1 ARGAGDRD
9 RLRRVHGRDLPRRH
23 RGDTARSDRGGA
35 EPGPHRL
42 PDGALRDPAPG
53 PPHRPPAARQRVHR
67 DAEGHGAAVRDR
79 RRRRDAEGA
88 RVRGRDA
95 EPVPALQQR
104 GRRLHR
110 ADARGLEPAEVAR
123 EARGVDALSGQG
135 GHSSALSAAVAEV
148 DLSALDHN
156 LELVRRRTAP
166 GAEVLAVVKA
176 NAYGHGLPRTALHL
190 ESRGVRWFG
199 VATPAEALSLREGGL
214 RADVLLLSPVSE
226 PAVVTELVAHGVT
239 LTVPGEEALTA
250 VAAADLPAEARVHLK
265 LDTGMGRIGAR
276 APAEA
281 ARLAASAART
291 RGVRVT
297 GVYTHLYASEEE
309 DERPTLAQL
318 ELFDAMVAAMRA
330 AGVEPGL
337 RHVANSGAVFRFPSH
352 HYELVRPGIVLYGY
366 YPGPLVAALA
376 PGLRPA
382 MRLTAPVSFVKRVP
396 PGTTVSYG
404 GLWHAERETVVATVR
419 AGYADGHRRSLTGRA
434 RVGYRGRL

>member
-1 ARGAGDRD
+1 M
-9 RLRRVHGRDLPRRH
+9 
-23 RGDTARSDRGGA
+23 
-35 EPGPHRL
+35 
-42 PDGALRDPAPG
+42 
-53 PPHRPPAARQRVHR
+53 
-67 DAEGHGAAVRDR
+67 
-79 RRRRDAEGA
+79 
-88 RVRGRDA
+88 
-95 EPVPALQQR
+95 
-104 GRRLHR
+104 
-110 ADARGLEPAEVAR
+110 
-123 EARGVDALSGQG
+123 DALSGQG

-239 LTVPGEEALTA
+239 LTVPGEEALAA

-276 APAEA
+276 TPAEA
-281 ARLAASAART
+281 ARLAASAACT

-419 AGYADGHRRSLTGRA
+419 AGYADGYRRSLTGRA
-434 RVGYRGRL
+434 RVGYRGRLLEVIGRVCMDQLMVDATGADVAVGERVVLWGPGGPSAEELGEAIGTVSYEMLTGVAARVGRTYVEELPPLY